1 MAKSAASETLR
12 TANLPVRN
20 KAVGRKAQRPPQPDR
35 RLNIL
40 LAAEKL
46 FALHGFHAVS
56 IRQIATEAG
65 VPLAL
70 VGYYYGSKNELYEA
84 IFESWQASIDLR
96 LASLRTVSA
105 GGSDA
110 IEKIVEAFVG
120 PVLAMH
126 ANPEGQYFAVMAAR
140 DLAAPA
146 PDADRLERKFFDPM
160 AHAFIDALLAA
171 CPGASRGQVAWCYQF
186 AIGAMLHFLLSGERA
201 ARLARGEIAVD
212 DPEAK
217 TLLLD
222 FIASGFRGA
231 LPRKKGQGRTENG

>member
-1 MAKSAASETLR
+1 MAKSSASG
-12 TANLPVRN
+12 ALPVEDLPARN
-20 KAVGRKAQRPPQPDR
+20 TAVGRKAQRPPQPDR

-46 FALHGFHAVS
+46 FARHGFHAVS
-56 IRQIATEAG
+56 IRQIAAEAG
-65 VPLAL
+65 VQLAL

-84 IFESWQASIDLR
+84 IFESWQGSIDQR

-105 GGSDA
+105 GGHDA

-126 ANPEGQYFAVMAAR
+126 ASPQGQYFAVMAAR

-201 ARLARGEIAVD
+201 ARLAHGEIGVD
-212 DPEAK
+212 DPEAR
-217 TLLLD
+217 TLLLR
-222 FIASGFRGA
+222 FIASGFCGA
-231 LPRKKGQGRTENG
+231 LPGKTK

>member
-1 MAKSAASETLR
+1 MAKIAASKKLSTSEDV
-12 TANLPVRN
+12 PVRN
-20 KAVGRKAQRPPQPDR
+20 TAVGRKAQRPPQPDR

-56 IRQIATEAG
+56 IRQIAAEAD

-84 IFESWQASIDLR
+84 IFESWQGSIDQR
-96 LASLRTVSA
+96 LTALQEVVTVS
-105 GGSDA
+105 GKQDA

-126 ANPEGQYFAVMAAR
+126 ASPEGQYFAVMAAR

-146 PDADRLERKFFDPM
+146 PDADRLERQYFDPM

-171 CPGASRGQVAWCYQF
+171 CPGASRGQAAWCYQF

-201 ARLARGEIAVD
+201 ARLARGEIGVD

-217 TLLLD
+217 ALLMR
-222 FIASGFRGA
+222 FIASGFRGT
-231 LPRKKGQGRTENG
+231 LPR

>member
-1 MAKSAASETLR
+1 MAKLAASRKPPTTEDV
-12 TANLPVRN
+12 PVRN
-20 KAVGRKAQRPPQPDR
+20 TAVGRKAQRPPQPDR

-56 IRQIATEAG
+56 IRQIAAEAD

-70 VGYYYGSKNELYEA
+70 IGYYYGSKNELYEA
-84 IFESWQASIDLR
+84 IFESWQGSIDQR
-96 LASLRTVSA
+96 LAALQKVLAVS
-105 GGSDA
+105 GTQDA

-126 ANPEGQYFAVMAAR
+126 ASPEGQYFAVMAAR

-146 PDADRLERKFFDPM
+146 PDADRLERQYFDPM

-171 CPGASRGQVAWCYQF
+171 CPGASRGQAAWCYQF
-186 AIGAMLHFLLSGERA
+186 AIGAMLHFLLSGDRA
-201 ARLARGEIAVD
+201 ARLARGEIGVD
-212 DPEAK
+212 DPGAK
-217 TLLLD
+217 ALLMR
-222 FIASGFRGA
+222 FIASGFRGT
-231 LPRKKGQGRTENG
+231 LPR

>member
-1 MAKSAASETLR
+1 MAKIAASRKLPT
-12 TANLPVRN
+12 TADVPARN
-20 KAVGRKAQRPPQPDR
+20 TAVGRKGQRPPQPDR

-56 IRQIATEAG
+56 IRQIAAEAD

-70 VGYYYGSKNELYEA
+70 IGYYYGSKNELYEA
-84 IFESWQASIDLR
+84 IFESWQGSIDQR
-96 LASLRTVSA
+96 LAALQEVVAVS
-105 GGSDA
+105 GTKDA

-126 ANPEGQYFAVMAAR
+126 ASPEGQYFAVMAAR

-146 PDADRLERKFFDPM
+146 PDADRLERQYFDPM

-171 CPGASRGQVAWCYQF
+171 CPGASRGQAAWCYQF

-201 ARLARGEIAVD
+201 ARLARGEIGVD

-217 TLLLD
+217 ALLMR
-222 FIASGFRGA
+222 FIASGFRGT
-231 LPRKKGQGRTENG
+231 LPR

>member
-1 MAKSAASETLR
+1 MAKTATPR
-12 TANLPVRN
+12 TSDAGLPVRN
-20 KAVGRKAQRPPQPDR
+20 TTVGRKPQRPPQPDR

-40 LAAEKL
+40 LTAEKL

-84 IFESWQASIDLR
+84 IFESWQASIDQR
-96 LASLRTVSA
+96 LTSLKMVSA
-105 GGSDA
+105 DASDDA
-110 IEKIVEAFVG
+110 IEKIVEAFVS

-160 AHAFIDALLAA
+160 AHAFIDALLAS
-171 CPGASRGQVAWCYQF
+171 CPGANRGQVAWCYQF

-201 ARLARGEIAVD
+201 ARLARGEIGVD
-212 DPEAK
+212 DPEAR
-217 TLLLD
+217 TLLLH

-231 LPRKKGQGRTENG
+231 LPRKA

>member
-1 MAKSAASETLR
+1 VSQTV
-12 TANLPVRN
+12 PVRN
-20 KAVGRKAQRPPQPDR
+20 TAVGRKAQRPPQPDR

-46 FALHGFHAVS
+46 FALHGCHAVS
-56 IRQIATEAG
+56 IRQIAAEAD

-84 IFESWQASIDLR
+84 IFESWQGSIDQR
-96 LASLRTVSA
+96 LAALQEVVAVS
-105 GGSDA
+105 GTRDA

-126 ANPEGQYFAVMAAR
+126 ASPEGQYFAVMAAR

-146 PDADRLERKFFDPM
+146 PDADRLERQYFDPM

-171 CPGASRGQVAWCYQF
+171 CPGASRGQAAWCYQF

-201 ARLARGEIAVD
+201 ARLARGEIGVD

-217 TLLLD
+217 ALLMR
-222 FIASGFRGA
+222 FVASGFRGT
-231 LPRKKGQGRTENG
+231 LPR